1 MASRIGIDAR
11 LIRAYGIGSYVRGL
25 LHGLAELGGDET
37 YVVFARE
44 DDRALIPASMELV
57 TTGIGAHSLGEP
69 LRLGSAIRKARLDLF
84 HAPHFNIPLT
94 RLPLVVTMYDAIPFH
109 YPLRNPIAF
118 AYIAFMMQAAA
129 RRADRILV
137 ISHAAQRDLA
147 GALDVDAARM
157 RVIHIGVGDLFLN
170 ANGSTPANL
179 GNYFLFVSRV
189 APHKNLDVLLDA
201 LNIARR
207 GDPSI
212 RVVLAGG
219 RHEDRGDDA
228 VIVPGYVDDERL
240 LELYRGA
247 VAVVMPSLMEGFGL
261 PPLEGM
267 ALGTPAI
274 TSNAAALV
282 EVTGDA
288 ALHVDARSP
297 EQLAEAMLRLVRDR
311 GLRDELGRRGREHAK
326 AFTWRRCAEATRE
339 VYREVMG

>member
-11 LIRAYGIGSYVRGL
+11 LIRAYGIGSYIRGL
-25 LHGLAELGGDET
+25 LDGLSSLGGGET

-44 DDRALIPASMELV
+44 EDRALIPQSMELI
-57 TTGIGAHSLGEP
+57 TTSIAAHSIGEP
-69 LRLGSAIRKARLDLF
+69 LRMRRVMHKAGLDLV

-109 YPLRNPIAF
+109 FPLRNPIAF

-129 RRADRILV
+129 RRADRILL

-147 GALDVDAARM
+147 AAIDVDAARM
-157 RVIHIGVGDLFLN
+157 RVIHIGVNDMFFGAHDTTRASL
-170 ANGSTPANL
+170 GS
-179 GNYFLFVSRV
+179 YFLFVSRV
-189 APHKNLDVLLDA
+189 APHKNLHVLLDA
-201 LNIARR
+201 LSIVRR
-207 GDPSI
+207 SDPSI
-212 RVVLAGG
+212 RLVLAGG
-219 RHEDRGDDA
+219 KHEDRGDA
-228 VIVPGYVDDERL
+228 GVIVPGYVSDERL

-297 EQLAEAMLRLVRDR
+297 EPLAEAMLRLVRDR
-311 GLRDELGRRGREHAK
+311 ALRDELGEKGREHAQ

-339 VYREVMG
+339 VYRELLR